1 MMRAANSLGARPART
16 FVSVV
21 LPLTMPGVVS
31 GCLFSFLLG
40 LGAFVIPALLGGPS
54 ERSIAMMIEST
65 ANQQLN
71 WNLSAALALELLA
84 ATLVFIFV
92 QHSLFGLGTLLGAE
106 TPADAV
112 HRHFRPIATAW
123 RRTAEA
129 VARLRERLQ
138 PVHVVAPTASSR
150 ASHDGLKAVMVTFAG
165 AAALFLALPL
175 FVVVP
180 VSFSS
185 AQYLQFP
192 PPGLSLQW
200 YERYLT
206 NPRWLEATAL
216 SITVALIVVAVSVL
230 VGAFAAVA
238 AGRSGRRL
246 RIFLAAACLAPMI
259 LPNMIIALGL
269 FFTFAKLHLVG
280 TVLALVLAHSLL
292 AVPFVFITVSAG
304 LREVDVNLERAAA
317 VLGARPLRVFARV
330 TIPLL
335 RPFLLIGA
343 LFAFIV
349 SFDEIVSA
357 LFLTSISVRTL
368 PKMIWENIVM
378 FVDPTISA
386 VAVILIVISSL
397 LMLAS
402 QKLQRARSHG

>member
-1 MMRAANSLGARPART
+1 
-16 FVSVV
+16 
-21 LPLTMPGVVS
+21 
-31 GCLFSFLLG
+31 
-40 LGAFVIPALLGGPS
+40 
-54 ERSIAMMIEST
+54 
-65 ANQQLN
+65 
-71 WNLSAALALELLA
+71 
-84 ATLVFIFV
+84 
-92 QHSLFGLGTLLGAE
+92 
-106 TPADAV
+106 
-112 HRHFRPIATAW
+112 
-123 RRTAEA
+123 
-129 VARLRERLQ
+129 
-138 PVHVVAPTASSR
+138 
-150 ASHDGLKAVMVTFAG
+150 
-165 AAALFLALPL
+165 
-175 FVVVP
+175 
-180 VSFSS
+180 
-185 AQYLQFP
+185 
-192 PPGLSLQW
+192 LQW